1 MRSLDASDLVYLAV
15 MYAMLAAGAAAWV
28 FLLEATVSRDRV
40 AL

>member
-1 MRSLDASDLVYLAV
+1 MQSLAMTDAVYLVAV
-15 MYAMLAAGAAAWV
+15 YALLAAGGATWI